1 MIIAFDVNETLLDL
15 RPLDALFEEAFGNAA
30 LRQQWFARMLQV
42 AFVGGLTERYVDFT
56 TAQRAALAM
65 TARLQGAELA
75 DDDAQRIVDGMRA
88 LPAHQDVPDAL
99 ARLKQ
104 EGFTLTTLTNSP
116 LDVARDQMRHA
127 GLADH
132 FDATLSA
139 DQVRALK
146 PRREAYGL
154 VASTFDVALADVRL
168 VAAHGWDV
176 TGALAAG
183 CAAAF
188 VARPGQALI
197 PIGDQPDIVGDD
209 VAAVVDLV
217 VARDRP

>member
-1 MIIAFDVNETLLDL
+1 M
-15 RPLDALFEEAFGNAA
+15 
-30 LRQQWFARMLQV
+30 
-42 AFVGGLTERYVDFT
+42 
-56 TAQRAALAM
+56 
-65 TARLQGAELA
+65 
-75 DDDAQRIVDGMRA
+75 
-88 LPAHQDVPDAL
+88 H
-99 ARLKQ
+99 
-104 EGFTLTTLTNSP
+104 
-116 LDVARDQMRHA
+116 HA

-154 VASTFDVALADVRL
+154 VASTFGVPLAEVRL

-188 VARPGQALI
+188 VARPGQAVI
-197 PIGDQPDIVGDD
+197 PIGEQPDIVGDD
-209 VAAVVDLV
+209 VAAVVDV
-217 VARDRP
+217 IVARDRP

>member
-1 MIIAFDVNETLLDL
+1 MIVAFDVNETLLDL
-15 RPLDALFEEAFGNAA
+15 SALDALFEEAFGNAA
-30 LRQQWFARMLQV
+30 LRQQWFARMLQI

-56 TAQRAALAM
+56 TAQHAALAV
-65 TARLQGAELA
+65 TARLQGVELA
-75 DDDAQRIVDGMRA
+75 HDEAQRIVDGMRA
-88 LPAHQDVPDAL
+88 LPAHPDVPDGL

-116 LDVARDQMRHA
+116 LDVAHDQMRHA
-127 GLADH
+127 GLAGY

-154 VASTFDVALADVRL
+154 VASSFDVPLADVRL

-176 TGALAAG
+176 TGAIAAG

-188 VARPGQALI
+188 VARPGQALT
-197 PIGDQPDIVGDD
+197 PIGEQPDIVGDD
-209 VAAVVDLV
+209 VAAVADRI

>member
-56 TAQRAALAM
+56 TAQHAALAM
-65 TARLQGAELA
+65 TARLQGVELA
-75 DDDAQRIVDGMRA
+75 DDDAQQIVDGMRA
-88 LPAHQDVPDAL
+88 LPAHPDVPDAL
-99 ARLKQ
+99 ARLKK

>member
-56 TAQRAALAM
+56 TAQHAALTM

-75 DDDAQRIVDGMRA
+75 GNDAQRIVDGMRA

-116 LDVARDQMRHA
+116 LDVARDQMHHA

-154 VASTFDVALADVRL
+154 VASTFGVPLAEVRL

-188 VARPGQALI
+188 VARPGQAVI
-197 PIGDQPDIVGDD
+197 PIGEQPDIVGDD
-209 VAAVVDLV
+209 VAAVVDV
-217 VARDRP
+217 IVARDRP

>member
-56 TAQRAALAM
+56 TAQHAALAM

-146 PRREAYGL
+146 PSREAYGL
-154 VASTFDVALADVRL
+154 VASTFDVSLAEVRL
-168 VAAHGWDV
+168 VAAHGWEV

-188 VARPGQALI
+188 VARPGQAVI
-197 PIGDQPDIVGDD
+197 PIGEQPDIVGDD
-209 VAAVVDLV
+209 VAAVVDLI

>member
-15 RPLDALFEEAFGNAA
+15 RPLDALFEEAFGTAA

-56 TAQRAALAM
+56 TAQHAALAM
-65 TARLQGAELA
+65 TARLQGVELA
-75 DDDAQRIVDGMRA
+75 EDDAQRIVDGMRA
-88 LPAHQDVPDAL
+88 LPAHPDVPDAL
-99 ARLKQ
+99 ARLKKQ
-104 EGFTLTTLTNSP
+104 GFTLTTLTNSP

>member
-56 TAQRAALAM
+56 TAQHAALAM
-65 TARLQGAELA
+65 TARLQGVELA
-75 DDDAQRIVDGMRA
+75 EDDAQQIVDGMRA
-88 LPAHQDVPDAL
+88 LPAHPDVPDAL
-99 ARLKQ
+99 ARLKKQ
-104 EGFTLTTLTNSP
+104 GFTLTTLTNSP

>member
-56 TAQRAALAM
+56 TAQHAALTM
-65 TARLQGAELA
+65 TARLQGVELA
-75 DDDAQRIVDGMRA
+75 DDDAQRIVDSMRT
-88 LPAHQDVPDAL
+88 LPAHLDVPDAL
-99 ARLKQ
+99 TRLKE

-127 GLADH
+127 GLADR
-132 FDATLSA
+132 FNATLSA
-139 DQVRALK
+139 HQVRALK

-154 VASTFDVALADVRL
+154 VASTFDVALDEVRL

>member
-15 RPLDALFEEAFGNAA
+15 RPLDALFEEAFGTAA

-56 TAQRAALAM
+56 TAQHAALAM

-154 VASTFDVALADVRL
+154 VASTFDVSLAEVRL

-188 VARPGQALI
+188 VARPGQAVI
-197 PIGDQPDIVGDD
+197 PIGEQPDIVGDD
-209 VAAVVDLV
+209 VAAVVDLI

>member
-56 TAQRAALAM
+56 TAQHAALAM

-146 PRREAYGL
+146 PRREAYWL
-154 VASTFDVALADVRL
+154 VASTFGVPLAEVRL

-188 VARPGQALI
+188 VARPGQAVI
-197 PIGDQPDIVGDD
+197 PIGEQPDIVGDD
-209 VAAVVDLV
+209 VAAVVDLI

>member
-15 RPLDALFEEAFGNAA
+15 RPLDALFEEAFGTAA

-56 TAQRAALAM
+56 TAQHAALAM
-65 TARLQGAELA
+65 TARLQGVELA
-75 DDDAQRIVDGMRA
+75 EDDAQQIVDGMRA
-88 LPAHQDVPDAL
+88 LPAHPDVPDAL
-99 ARLKQ
+99 ARLKKQ
-104 EGFTLTTLTNSP
+104 GFTLTTLTNSP

-197 PIGDQPDIVGDD
+197 PIGDRPDIVGDD

>member
-56 TAQRAALAM
+56 TAQHAALAM

-154 VASTFDVALADVRL
+154 VASTFDVSLAEVRL
-168 VAAHGWDV
+168 VAAHGWEV

-188 VARPGQALI
+188 VARPGQAVI
-197 PIGDQPDIVGDD
+197 PIGEQPDIVGDD
-209 VAAVVDLV
+209 VAAVVDLI

>member
-56 TAQRAALAM
+56 TAQHAALAM

-154 VASTFDVALADVRL
+154 VASTFDVPLAEVRL

-188 VARPGQALI
+188 VARPGQAVI
-197 PIGDQPDIVGDD
+197 PIGEQPDIVGDD
-209 VAAVVDLV
+209 VAAVVDLI